1 MIKIKTTRMY
11 KTEIN
16 KNILICDY
24 YCYKNNIREQQN
36 SQYSYHLKLKNLLL
50 AFLIFKQTCK
60 KAFPF

>member
-1 MIKIKTTRMY
+1 MY

-24 YCYKNNIREQQN
+24 YCYKNTIREQQN
-36 SQYSYHLKLKNLLL
+36 SHYSYYLKLKNFHL

>member
-1 MIKIKTTRMY
+1 MY

-24 YCYKNNIREQQN
+24 YCYKNTIREQQN
-36 SQYSYHLKLKNLLL
+36 SHYSYYLKLKNLLL